1 MLKRQGE
8 SLELLGAPRV
18 DDFGE
23 VVGHE
28 VLGTVTNCVVYPK
41 SDSDT
46 SAESYVS
53 GDVSTLEVV
62 APGGTSIAGGSLIR
76 FRGEVYTVDDLGGF
90 DFGPGRRPVLS
101 RHRVPTVFTMSR
113 GEVSDR
119 VD

>member
-8 SLELLGAPRV
+8 FLEVLGEPRV

-28 VLGTVTNCVVYPK
+28 VLATVTNCVVYPK
-41 SDSDT
+41 SNADT
-46 SAESYVS
+46 SAESYVA
-53 GDVSTLEVV
+53 GDVTTLEVV
-62 APGGTSIAGGSLIR
+62 APAGTSVVGGTLIR

-90 DFGPGRRPVLS
+90 DFSPGRRPVLS